1 MALKA
6 KALPG
11 FYNPLTGVYTPPNY
25 GPAKKGFD
33 KISPNCYR
41 GLPVRT
47 FEELITLADD
57 HKPVII
63 YYGPNSGV
71 CKITS
76 AFWLLWRRRGADFK
90 DYLKYNH
97 LYHCVKE
104 EDF

>member
-6 KALPG
+6 KVLPG
-11 FYNPLTGVYTPPNY
+11 FYNMTTGVYTPPNY
-25 GPAKKGFD
+25 GPAKKGFE

-47 FEELITLADD
+47 FEELAQLAKE
-57 HKPVII
+57 HKSIVI
-63 YYGPNSGV
+63 YYGPNSGWS
-71 CKITS
+71 KITS
-76 AFWLLWRRRGADFK
+76 AYWLLWRKRGGHIVDHFST
-90 DYLKYNH
+90 NS

>member
-1 MALKA
+1 MAKSVV
-6 KALPG
+6 LPG
-11 FYNPLTGVYTPPNY
+11 FYNQTTGVYTPPNY
-25 GPAKKGFD
+25 GPPKKGLE

-41 GLPVRT
+41 GLPIRS
-47 FEELITLADD
+47 FEEVVKLSKEL
-57 HKPVII
+57 KPIVI

-76 AFWLLWRRRGADFK
+76 AYWLLWRRRGGDFA
-90 DYLKYNH
+90 DYLNGSY